1 MSRIQSYLPPLDTP
15 AARPAARAPIKT
27 GETTPFVVPSI
38 DTPSINPSPK
48 AAAVDSAARA
58 TKADSSMGIVDVLSQ
73 ARAEETTATD
83 LSARFAAGD
92 PAVGIH
98 EAMIASEKASI
109 SVRFAVTLK
118 NRAVEAYKEILNT
131 PV

>member
-1 MSRIQSYLPPLDTP
+1 MSRIQAYLPPVSAEGLP
-15 AARPAARAPIKT
+15 RAELHK
-27 GETTPFVVPSI
+27 GVSATTPFVVPSI
-38 DTPSINPSPK
+38 DAKPINAAAPAPTPKSDAVNGIVDALSAARTEEK
-48 AAAVDSAARA
+48 AAA
-58 TKADSSMGIVDVLSQ
+58 
-73 ARAEETTATD
+73 D
-83 LSARFAAGD
+83 LANRFAAGD
-92 PAVGIH
+92 PSVGIH

>member
-1 MSRIQSYLPPLDTP
+1 MSRIQSYLPPLDAPT
-15 AARPAARAPIKT
+15 ARPSARAPIKA

-38 DTPSINPSPK
+38 STPSINPSAPSS
-48 AAAVDSAARA
+48 AAASAARE
-58 TKADSSMGIVDVLSQ
+58 TKVDAGMGIVDVLSQ
-73 ARAEETTATD
+73 ARAEETSASD

-92 PAVGIH
+92 PDVGIH